1 MDTTYQARWI
11 SRKRRGQL
19 RKSGGTQTGLVLD
32 HLNGTLIIEPVG
44 SDLGDGPVMSTQEA
58 EYELQPAW
66 LLGPRGLVN
75 EARRRLGL
83 ALGELVRA
91 GALPV

>member
-11 SRKRRGQL
+11 SRKRWGEL

-44 SDLGDGPVMSTQEA
+44 SDLGDGPVMSSREA

-66 LLGPRGLVN
+66 LLGRRGLVN

-83 ALGELVRA
+83 ALERLVGVEA
-91 GALPV
+91 VPS